1 MWDIADEV
9 PDLPVLTTFDG
20 GTKDFGQ
27 GSVNRGWQTQL
38 KDKMSAAG
46 MPIYFMP
53 AFHDIQAG
61 PDFFG
66 TFPVAD
72 GAVNWDAWAAP
83 NSGASTKCPTEQDR
97 LYMQSARNRGKEFA
111 MVVSPIQFKHTNGNQ
126 NWYRRS
132 ELNFGERLS
141 QIFDLQ
147 PDMVE
152 LVTWNDV
159 GEGHNMG
166 HFYNE
171 AINFPGNENMLKYAE
186 GMSSSQT

>member
-1 MWDIADEV
+1 
-9 PDLPVLTTFDG
+9 
-20 GTKDFGQ
+20 
-27 GSVNRGWQTQL
+27 
-38 KDKMSAAG
+38 
-46 MPIYFMP
+46 
-53 AFHDIQAG
+53 
-61 PDFFG
+61 
-66 TFPVAD
+66 
-72 GAVNWDAWAAP
+72 
-83 NSGASTKCPTEQDR
+83 
-97 LYMQSARNRGKEFA
+97 